1 MWESTVEEKPL
12 TFHLAGINNQNFI
25 MQDEETKSWWQQITG
40 ESTFGKLKGKQLK
53 SVYHDE
59 ITFDVWKRE
68 NPNGKV
74 LKPSI
79 EYQDKYANDD
89 WEAKIAKLPV
99 VTQIDPNDLL
109 QPRSLILGIKVNNV
123 AKAYP
128 LEILEKQEAI
138 VDRVEGVSIILAMEK
153 DKRSVRAF
161 ERNIEGNE
169 LELFIKTNS
178 STFRL
183 IDSQTNT
190 EWDFTGKA
198 VSGEMVGKQLKK
210 VYVLKDYWF
219 DWKLYNPETKL
230 YLSN

>member
-40 ESTFGKLKGKQLK
+40 EATFGKLKGKQLK

-79 EYQDKYANDD
+79 EYRGKYANDD

-99 VTQIDPNDLL
+99 VTQTDPNDLL

-138 VDRVEGVSIILAMEK
+138 VDRVGGISIILAMEK

-210 VYVLKDYWF
+210 IYVLKDYWF

-230 YLSN
+230 YKF